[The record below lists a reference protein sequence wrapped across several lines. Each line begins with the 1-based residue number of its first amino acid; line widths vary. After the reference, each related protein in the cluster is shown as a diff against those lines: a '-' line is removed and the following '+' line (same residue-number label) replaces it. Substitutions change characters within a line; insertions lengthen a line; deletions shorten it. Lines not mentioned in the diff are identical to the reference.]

1 MFGTTQNT
9 RDTALKMRPAKT
21 LNACRAWLNRTKIMA
36 RQYGRDEEGSLLIFG
51 LFTFVIVLVLAGI
64 GVDIVRHETLRTELQ
79 NTADRAVLAA
89 ASSETTEAAKAV
101 VRDYFAKAG
110 LTEFLDKVEVDG
122 VGYGKRVKATVTA
135 DIPTYF
141 LRLSGVD
148 NLELNS
154 YSVAEQGMTELEVA
168 LVLDVSGSM
177 NSSSRLANLSV
188 AGKAFATTV
197 FTNSIAGHVA
207 VSVVPY
213 ATQVNVGP
221 DIAAQF
227 LREDSHETSHCF
239 NFTADDFTTN
249 TVELIT
255 DDDPKSYEQ
264 TLNFDPWY
272 YNEPNEGLVTQL
284 CNSAE
289 NNRVLPFSTSNT
301 AVENKITGLT
311 ADGNTSIDVG
321 VKWGMSMLDPS
332 FQGVTTALVADGLD
346 ASNAGRPHEYS
357 SSTLKVMV
365 VMTDGV
371 NTSQYYV
378 PDPYR
383 SGNSDIYLDPD
394 TDRVSFGTDYEEC
407 TTTSYKNWKGKT
419 KYTTTCEDVTKYYA
433 PHNENYYDNP
443 YGGWG
448 DVRLLTWPEVWD
460 RFTID
465 SHAYT
470 RYEASGKSNDYYNWR
485 DIDKSYGSSTK
496 NSRLLQACQAAKDK
510 GIIVFTIGFEAPSS
524 AASILKSC
532 ASSEAH
538 YKDADGLEI
547 ADAFAAVATK
557 ITELR
562 LVE

>member
-1 MFGTTQNT
+1 
-9 RDTALKMRPAKT
+9 
-21 LNACRAWLNRTKIMA
+21 MA
-36 RQYGRDEEGSLLIFG
+36 RQYGRDDDGSLLIFG
-51 LFTFVIVLVLAGI
+51 LFTFVIILVLAGI

-89 ASSETTEAAKAV
+89 ASSQTTTAAKAV
-101 VRDYFAKAG
+101 VNDYFAKAG
-110 LTEFLDKVEVDG
+110 LTEYLDDVQVEG
-122 VGYGKRVKATVTA
+122 VGYGKRVKAIVKA

-141 LRLSGVD
+141 FRLAGL
-148 NLELNS
+148 NTLELNS
-154 YSVAEQGMTELEVA
+154 YSVAEQGMAELEVA

-177 NSSSRLANLSV
+177 RNSSRLSNLSL
-188 AGKAFATTV
+188 AGQEFAKTV
-197 FTNSIAGHVA
+197 FSNSVEGHVA

-221 DIAAQF
+221 TIASQF
-227 LREDSHETSHCF
+227 SRSESHESSHCF
-239 NFTADDFTTN
+239 NFAANDFLTN
-249 TVELIT
+249 TVDVIT
-255 DDDPKSYEQ
+255 GDHPKTYEQ

-272 YNEPNEGLVTQL
+272 YNEPNEGLISEV
-284 CNSAE
+284 CNPAQ
-289 NNRVLPFSTSNT
+289 NNRVLPFATSNT
-301 AVENKITGLT
+301 EVSNKISGLT

-321 VKWGMSMLDPS
+321 VKWGMAMLDPS
-332 FQGVTTALVADGLD
+332 FQDVTTALVADGLD
-346 ASNAGRPHEYS
+346 ASNTGRPHEYS
-357 SSTLKVMV
+357 TTTLKVMV

-371 NTSQYYV
+371 NTPQYYV

-394 TDRVSFGTDYEEC
+394 TNRVSFGEEHEKC
-407 TTTSYKNWKGKT
+407 TETSYINKRGKK
-419 KYTTTCEDVTKYYA
+419 KYKTICEDVTQYYA
-433 PHNENYYDNP
+433 PHNESFYEDP
-443 YGGWG
+443 YGGWN

-470 RYEASGKSNDYYNWR
+470 RYEASGVSSDYYSWK
-485 DIDKSYGSSTK
+485 DITKKSYSGSTK
-496 NSRLLQACQAAKDK
+496 NTRLKQACQAAKDK

-524 AASILKSC
+524 AATVLKAC